1 MSEVDNIIIEYDN
14 QITDIDIQ
22 YINEID
28 NIIVS
33 VGDAAQSVFS
43 VNSLTGNVNLTS
55 YGTLSSGTSSAGI
68 YFHTFTHSLNY
79 ENPIV
84 FLYNPG
90 NQLVFSDVEIID
102 SNNVTIK
109 AAIDLS
115 GYKVVVQR

>member
-1 MSEVDNIIIEYDN
+1 MYTKTGTYMCVH
-14 QITDIDIQ
+14 IDAYTSM
-22 YINEID
+22 YICTN
-28 NIIVS
+28 
-33 VGDAAQSVFS
+33 
-43 VNSLTGNVNLTS
+43 
-55 YGTLSSGTSSAGI
+55 I

>member
-1 MSEVDNIIIEYDN
+1 
-14 QITDIDIQ
+14 
-22 YINEID
+22 
-28 NIIVS
+28 
-33 VGDAAQSVFS
+33 
-43 VNSLTGNVNLTS
+43 
-55 YGTLSSGTSSAGI
+55 
-68 YFHTFTHSLNY
+68 
-79 ENPIV
+79 V